1 MAMRWSSRAATVAP
15 PATPPGPLPWTTSVP
30 RSSSTATPQACQA
43 EWIYVDTVFSRQYQ
57 AVRDAAWKVLPGQ
70 PGKLVQA

>member
-1 MAMRWSSRAATVAP
+1 MIV
-15 PATPPGPLPWTTSVP
+15 
-30 RSSSTATPQACQA
+30 TATPQACQA

-57 AVRDAAWKVLPGQ
+57 TVRDAAWKVLPGQ